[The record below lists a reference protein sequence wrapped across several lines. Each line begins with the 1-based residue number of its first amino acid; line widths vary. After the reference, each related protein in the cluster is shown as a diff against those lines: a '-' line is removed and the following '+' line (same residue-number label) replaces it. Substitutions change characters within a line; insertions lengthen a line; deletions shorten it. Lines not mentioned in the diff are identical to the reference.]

1 MKKLIVVLLLLCF
14 NSLFGQQTILLNDGS
29 SLNGAIVSMDSVLA
43 QTVIRLQDGTEISLP
58 SNLVVSA
65 IQSRKTYFVFE
76 NGSKFLQKGWYT
88 QFAFQMLTAKTESD
102 FLRSKRWDVGAH
114 VSTGYQFGQFIA
126 LGAGAGIDGMD
137 VLLLQIFFETLWSLT
152 NTKDFDMK
160 NRGGLGY
167 RIPLTYAL
175 QLGYNFPVE
184 YFFSDDEVLKT
195 TGGILVY
202 PSLGL
207 TFPTR
212 SGASLQFDV
221 GYKIQRIDREY
232 FNWWGVST
240 NEAVTMRSFAMRAG
254 VVF

>member
-1 MKKLIVVLLLLCF
+1 MKKLIVALFLLCF
-14 NSLFGQQTILLNDGS
+14 NSVFGQQTILLNDGS

-58 SNLVVSA
+58 TNLVVSA
-65 IQSRKTYFVFE
+65 IQSRKTYLAFE
-76 NGSKFLQKGWYT
+76 NGSRLLQKGWYT
-88 QFAFQMLTAKTESD
+88 KFAFQTLTAKTESD
-102 FLRSKRWDVGAH
+102 FISSKRWNLAVQA
-114 VSTGYQFGQFIA
+114 STGYQFGQFIA
-126 LGAGAGIDGMD
+126 LGAGAGIDRLDEFFLPVFLEARGM
-137 VLLLQIFFETLWSLT
+137 LT
-152 NTKDFDMK
+152 NTKDLDMR

-175 QLGYNFPVE
+175 QLGYNLPVE
-184 YFFSDDEVLKT
+184 QYFSKDRVLKT
-195 TGGILVY
+195 TGGLLIY

-212 SGASLQFDV
+212 SGANLQFDV

-232 FNWWGVST
+232 YDWWIVGT
-240 NEAVTMRSFAMRAG
+240 KERLTMRSFAMQVG